1 MSRATEH
8 PNVTVLRTI
17 YADLTRLGEFAATDM
32 VLHPAERWGDG
43 PVAGTERIVG
53 KEAAVAK
60 ERDLIRR
67 TDGTL
72 KMDVE
77 HIAAN
82 DYFGAVFGVLRAHR
96 GDAALAVP
104 FCGLWRFRDGLIA
117 EHWEN
122 AYDVSL
128 IGNFLEGDGAER
140 RRAGGVA
147 DGP

>member
-8 PNVTVLRTI
+8 PNVEVLRAV
-17 YADLTRLGEFAATDM
+17 YADLTRLGEYARADM
-32 VLHPAERWGDG
+32 VLHPAEPGG
-43 PVAGTERIVG
+43 QGIVG
-53 KEAAVAK
+53 REAAVAK
-60 ERDLIRR
+60 ERDLIGR

-122 AYDVSL
+122 AYDASV
-128 IGNFLEGDGAER
+128 IAKFLGADGAER
-140 RRAGGVA
+140 GRAAVGA
-147 DGP
+147 RP